1 MQTKHSSLT
10 AYVYDSDLR
19 IEANRKG
26 ENYWYEYVKEV
37 MDQLG
42 LRASGIPRHQLE
54 EDSVLDRI
62 GVLIIGDLNEE
73 KVNRNIAAH
82 LDAWIRRGGIL
93 IGFATEGLDS
103 LFGNN
108 YVSTT
113 NQVEDFSISGYFDFK
128 LSPLTSGIHSYLHPD
143 QKLLIFSNIR
153 NMNLQESIEVAR
165 LYSTKIGDTGR
176 PAITARDYG
185 LGRGQKISR

>member
-26 ENYWYEYVKEV
+26 ENYWYEYIKEV

-73 KVNRNIAAH
+73 NVNRNIAAH
-82 LDAWIRRGGIL
+82 LGAWIRRGWRAGCAASFAALAAPWSVSGRLCRGLCGI
-93 IGFATEGLDS
+93 
-103 LFGNN
+103 
-108 YVSTT
+108 
-113 NQVEDFSISGYFDFK
+113 
-128 LSPLTSGIHSYLHPD
+128 
-143 QKLLIFSNIR
+143 
-153 NMNLQESIEVAR
+153 
-165 LYSTKIGDTGR
+165 GR
-176 PAITARDYG
+176 PFCVSLARTMGCKDERRMPGSEKTDCTQLDYW
-185 LGRGQKISR
+185 R